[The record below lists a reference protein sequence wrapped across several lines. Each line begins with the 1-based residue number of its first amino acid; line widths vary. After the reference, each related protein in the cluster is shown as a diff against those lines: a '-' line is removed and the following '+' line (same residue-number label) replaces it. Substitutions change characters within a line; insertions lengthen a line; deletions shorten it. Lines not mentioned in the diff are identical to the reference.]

1 MHNEIDICQS
11 LKLKSR
17 PTKHT
22 LLAVCIK
29 LLTSRPT
36 CTKPPFLAV
45 CTKQLGSKEP
55 TFQVVCVQPFNSL
68 DLPKT
73 QTFSF
78 VHPAG

>member
-29 LLTSRPT
+29 PLTSKPT

-73 QTFSF
+73 QTSSF